1 MANTY
6 TTKLG
11 LAKPANGDVDWH
23 IPINENWDKIDT
35 ELDKALKISGTTID
49 TDKDWNGKEVTNI
62 AIRDATYVGTSEYA
76 LVPSSHADVYTDP
89 STIYHN
95 TDWATVKTVT
105 VPSKRSGIVSVYYN
119 ATPTSSGRMVGR
131 ARVTVDGTPV
141 AGSEIGV
148 DALTGSVTSFVDVA
162 VSPGTVIGLQLYSN
176 GYSVTNNLFA
186 VRAVT
191 LPVYPDAMAW

>member
-1 MANTY
+1 MAYNP
-6 TTKLG
+6 TTWGSNDVITKDRLNKMEQGIVSASKL
-11 LAKPANGDVDWH
+11 
-23 IPINENWDKIDT
+23 
-35 ELDKALKISGTTID
+35 SGTDID

-119 ATPTSSGRMVGR
+119 ATGSSSGPSVGR

-141 AGSEIGV
+141 AGSEIEV
-148 DALTGSVTSFVDVA
+148 DAITRSVTSFVDVA

>member
-1 MANTY
+1 MAYNPTTWNTDDVI
-6 TTKLG
+6 TKDKLNKIEQG
-11 LAKPANGDVDWH
+11 
-23 IPINENWDKIDT
+23 INTASK
-35 ELDKALKISGTTID
+35 LSGTDID
-49 TDKDWNGKEVTNI
+49 TDKNWNGKEVTNM

-89 STIYHN
+89 STIYHY

-119 ATPTSSGRMVGR
+119 AIPSGAGPAVGR